1 MSKAAKFPVPVV
13 DSIVSSSSPSAGRR
27 KALKEA
33 DSANQELR
41 VFESY
46 PLAKYFDI
54 SGRLLDHFQD
64 AVYKRRLDEA
74 YVFGLRFA
82 NLGLCLP
89 QHPEWK
95 SNTNSKGV
103 KRLTSQVEDV
113 LCMMDVIKQRM
124 DAEELMK
131 IKAGTIA
138 REEKEDQKRET
149 EERRT
154 QQVEME
160 RQRERQKR
168 NALEKERE
176 EFYAQQRSQK
186 KKEIEQMNNL
196 AKKKDT
202 FTRKKEIEQS
212 AMDKLFAMQ
221 THMSSTDHAHKS
233 EDRKK
238 TSVAIK
244 TKIENSKGTKKK
256 EKKGLIRKWLSN
268 EKTELNRKKG
278 ENSTTASLSN
288 LSPSEDK
295 DDASTKASAALVTMK
310 EGEKI
315 TSEHSCL
322 LEIKQKQLLRQVNLQ
337 NMFGEKNET
346 KTNPSS
352 DSTSPT
358 TQSKSISNSTA
369 EIDSNNADMEQ
380 QFLSTTS
387 DKKIREQYQLSQN
400 ENFLKASSYSLL
412 PSSTEAMMGTTTTTA
427 TTTTITNSTKNSMI
441 AAQQTPESRKEKTTI
456 DNLQRAIS
464 LQEDR
469 LEEIEGTQIPS
480 LLHAAKT
487 SLKGKNKRKAL
498 QCLGHKK
505 RLERQTDVIKAAVFN
520 METQMFMLESAM
532 EEEYVKKALDEAQA
546 AITGYQQSI
555 GDPKAIMIDLTNMN
569 ASLPELEVGDDTDE
583 ELMKEL
589 EEWLSPAEKK
599 KSRERMKDF
608 VDDEDVSL
616 LSMPIFLQAVPM
628 DTPTAPLEI
637 FSTSVERVI
646 NAVMDR

>member
-1 MSKAAKFPVPVV
+1 MG
-13 DSIVSSSSPSAGRR
+13 SPSARRR

-54 SGRLLDHFQD
+54 SCRLLDHFQD
-64 AVYKRRLDEA
+64 AVYERRLDEA

-103 KRLTSQVEDV
+103 KRLTSQIEDV

-138 REEKEDQKRET
+138 REEKELKKRET
-149 EERRT
+149 DERRT

-168 NALEKERE
+168 NTLEKERE

-196 AKKKDT
+196 AKKKDN
-202 FTRKKEIEQS
+202 FTKKKEIEQS

-221 THMSSTDHAHKS
+221 TQMSSTDHAHKS

-268 EKTELNRKKG
+268 EKTELNPKKG

-288 LSPSEDK
+288 LSPSKDK
-295 DDASTKASAALVTMK
+295 DDSTKASTALVTMK

-322 LEIKQKQLLRQVNLQ
+322 LEIKQKQLLRQVNLP
-337 NMFGEKNET
+337 NMFREKDET
-346 KTNPSS
+346 KINPSS
-352 DSTSPT
+352 DSTSQT
-358 TQSKSISNSTA
+358 IQSKSISNSTA
-369 EIDSNNADMEQ
+369 EIDSDNADMEH

-400 ENFLKASSYSLL
+400 ENFLKASSYSSL
-412 PSSTEAMMGTTTTTA
+412 PSSTEAMMGTTTTA
-427 TTTTITNSTKNSMI
+427 TTTITNSTKNSMI
-441 AAQQTPESRKEKTTI
+441 AAQQTPESMKEKTTI
-456 DNLQRAIS
+456 DKLQRAIS

-469 LEEIEGTQIPS
+469 LEEIEGMQIPS

-599 KSRERMKDF
+599 KSRQRMNDF

-616 LSMPIFLQAVPM
+616 LSMPIFLQAAPV
-628 DTPTAPLEI
+628 DTPTAPLEM
-637 FSTSVERVI
+637 FSTSVE
-646 NAVMDR
+646 

>member
-1 MSKAAKFPVPVV
+1 MSKAAESPVPVV

-186 KKEIEQMNNL
+186 KKEIEQ
-196 AKKKDT
+196 
-202 FTRKKEIEQS
+202 S

-221 THMSSTDHAHKS
+221 TQMSSTDHAHKS

-244 TKIENSKGTKKK
+244 TKIENPKGTKKK

-369 EIDSNNADMEQ
+369 EIDSDNADMEQ

-599 KSRERMKDF
+599 KSRERMNDF

-616 LSMPIFLQAVPM
+616 LSMPIFLQAAPM